1 MDRRRVFD
9 LFDRAAELPEAAR
22 TEWLASACGEDT
34 ETRDEVERLLRA
46 DRRASRFL
54 ERPPAAAARVI
65 GEVADATPARFG
77 PWRVLKRIG
86 AGGMGEVWLA
96 ERSDG
101 DFEQRVAIKQ
111 LAYPTP
117 GLLQR
122 FRQERQ
128 ILARL
133 EHPNIARLID
143 GGVAADGAPYL
154 AMEYVEGVPITEFA
168 RSRALDVPAVL
179 RLMLRVCE
187 AVQYAHQ
194 NLVVHRDLKPSNIFV
209 TADGSPKLL
218 DFGIA
223 KVLST
228 TDIDAPTQTVARLL
242 TPDYAAPEQFTG
254 APVTTATD
262 VYALGVVLYELLA
275 RQRPARGHPPGNAE
289 PPPPS
294 VAVDRAT
301 HGTAAR
307 RRELRGDLDRIA
319 LTALA
324 SDPLRRYASAE
335 ALASDIRRYLDGRP
349 IAARGDRLGYRLV
362 KFARRHRYALAA
374 AMVVFAIFVAA
385 TLISLRQAREARA
398 QAQRAEA
405 VQAFLADIFRANSSS
420 QDNPV
425 AARETTAR
433 DLLDIGS
440 KKIGTSMDMAPEAKL
455 GVLKLMSDMYDDLA
469 MDDEAVRLRR
479 QAVAVAR
486 ELYGNDSEQV
496 ATELIQLAGS
506 LHASSTVGERD
517 KMLAE
522 AEAVLDRRNDTTS
535 LVRAALLR
543 KQTEQLGSTDQ
554 PRSLDYARR
563 AVAVYSLHGETGE
576 LAEALYAQG
585 LAEENSGLYRDAA
598 HSFTR
603 AVEVS
608 READG
613 ETNPALPRF
622 YAYLGE
628 ADFRLLDIAGA
639 EAAQRRA
646 LATAI
651 AVNGP
656 DHVDAIQ
663 TKMRLGRLLFDTG
676 RTREGL
682 ALLGEAKDVA
692 IRVRGADDSF
702 HVPQTRREL
711 GFALVR
717 AGALGEGLD
726 EMNRAVE
733 NRRRNRPG
741 TRYLAVMLESVADA
755 ETEMGRNGAARAA
768 LDEADAIYA
777 KVGVA
782 ENTAPRNASVAVRVR
797 LDLADGRAPDAR
809 ALLPRYFVEKARPGA
824 ISLTEIEFG
833 LLSAEVDL
841 AAGDYAAAQARAR
854 SVRESI
860 AASGI
865 AEYLK
870 LMLARADFIDGTA
883 SFRSGDAAAA
893 IDPLTR
899 AKDIHGELLLPES
912 PKLAETLAVRAECL
926 AALGRTDEAAAD
938 ATAASEIGN
947 RNEELAKPYRASIER
962 AENAVRQ
969 PPVRVEARA
978 R

>member
-22 TEWLASACGEDT
+22 TDWLMIACDGDT
-34 ETRDEVERLLRA
+34 ETLEEVERLLRA
-46 DRRASRFL
+46 DARSGRFM
-54 ERPPAAAARVI
+54 ERPPAA
-65 GEVADATPARFG
+65 VASAIESVVEAQPTQFG
-77 PWRVLKRIG
+77 PYRVLKRIG

-101 DFEQRVAIKQ
+101 EFEQRVAIKQ

-143 GGVAADGAPYL
+143 GGVGPDGTPYL

-168 RSRALDVPAVL
+168 REHALDVPGVL
-179 RLMLRVCE
+179 RLLLRVCE
-187 AVQYAHQ
+187 AVQFAHQ

-209 TADGSPKLL
+209 SADGSPKLL

-228 TDIDAPTQTVARLL
+228 TDVDAPTQTVARLL
-242 TPDYAAPEQFTG
+242 TPDYAAPEQFRG
-254 APVTTATD
+254 AAVTTSID

-275 RQRPARGHPPGNAE
+275 GDRPERGHPPGTAD

-294 VAVDRAT
+294 AAVDRT
-301 HGTAAR
+301 TVGMAAR

-324 SDPLRRYASAE
+324 RDPLRRYASAE

-349 IAARGDRLGYRLV
+349 IAARGDRMGYRLM

-374 AMVVFAIFVAA
+374 AVLVFAIFVAA
-385 TLISLRQAREARA
+385 TFVSLRQAHEARA
-398 QAQRAEA
+398 QAQRAQA
-405 VQAFLADIFRANSSS
+405 VQEFLADIFRANSSS

-433 DLLDIGS
+433 ELLDIGS
-440 KKIGTSMDMAPEAKL
+440 KKIETSMNLAPEAKL
-455 GVLKLMSDMYDDLA
+455 GVLQLMSAMYDDLS
-469 MDDEAVRLRR
+469 MDDQAVQLRR

-496 ATELIQLAGS
+496 ASELIELAGS
-506 LHASSTVGERD
+506 LHASSSVSERD
-517 KMLAE
+517 KTLAE
-522 AEAVLDRRNDTTS
+522 AESVLDRRGDTTS
-535 LVRAALLR
+535 IARGALLS
-543 KQTEQLGSTDQ
+543 KQAEQLSSTDM
-554 PRSLDYARR
+554 PRALDYARR
-563 AVAVYSLHGETGE
+563 AVAAYSLHGETGE
-576 LAEALYAQG
+576 LAEALYAEG

-598 HSFTR
+598 NSFRR
-603 AVEVS
+603 AVDVS

-622 YAYLGE
+622 YAYVGE
-628 ADFRLLDIAGA
+628 ADFRLLDLAGA

-646 LATAI
+646 LETAI

-663 TKMRLGRLLFDTG
+663 TRMRLGRFLFDTG

-692 IRVRGADDSF
+692 IRIRGADDSF

-711 GFALVR
+711 GFALER
-717 AGALGEGLD
+717 AGAIDEGLA
-726 EMNRAVE
+726 EMNAALD

-741 TRYLAVMLESVADA
+741 TRYLAVMLDGVADA
-755 ETEMGRNGAARAA
+755 EVERGRTQAARAA

-777 KVGVA
+777 KVGIA
-782 ENTAPRNASVAVRVR
+782 EQTAPRNAGVAARVHAE
-797 LDLADGRAPDAR
+797 LADGHTDVAR
-809 ALLPRYFVEKARPGA
+809 ALLARYSVEDAPASGL
-824 ISLTEIEFG
+824 SLTAIEFG

-841 AAGDYAAAQARAR
+841 AAGRYDEARVGAR
-854 SVRESI
+854 KVRDGITASDI
-860 AASGI
+860 AA
-865 AEYLK
+865 YLN
-870 LMLARADFIDGTA
+870 LPLARAESIEGA
-883 SFRSGDAAAA
+883 AALSAGDAAAA
-893 IDPLTR
+893 LDPLTS
-899 AKDIHGELLLPES
+899 AKAIRSELLFPQS
-912 PKLAETLAVRAECL
+912 PQLAEVLALRAQAL
-926 AALGRTDEAAAD
+926 ASLGRADEAAVD
-938 ATAASEIGN
+938 AGAAREIGN
-947 RNEELAKPYRASIER
+947 RNAELAKPYRAAIELAQTAALKTPR
-962 AENAVRQ
+962 A
-969 PPVRVEARA
+969 EARA

>member
-22 TEWLASACGEDT
+22 TDWLVKACGDDT
-34 ETRDEVERLLRA
+34 ETLDEVQRLLRA
-46 DRRASRFL
+46 DARSGRFM
-54 ERPPAAAARVI
+54 ERPPAA
-65 GEVADATPARFG
+65 VANAIESVVESQPVQFG
-77 PWRVLKRIG
+77 PYRVLKRIG
-86 AGGMGEVWLA
+86 VGGMGEVWLA

-101 DFEQRVAIKQ
+101 EFEQRVAVKQ

-143 GGVAADGAPYL
+143 GGVGPDGTPYL
-154 AMEYVEGVPITEFA
+154 AMEYVEGVPITQFA
-168 RSRALDVPAVL
+168 RERALDVPGVL
-179 RLMLRVCE
+179 RLLLRVCE
-187 AVQYAHQ
+187 AVQFAHQ

-209 TADGSPKLL
+209 TGDGSPKLL

-228 TDIDAPTQTVARLL
+228 TDVDAPTQTVARLL

-254 APVTTATD
+254 ASVTTATD

-275 RQRPARGHPPGNAE
+275 RQRPARGHPPGSID

-301 HGTAAR
+301 GGTAAR

-324 SDPLRRYASAE
+324 RDPLRRYASAE

-349 IAARGDRLGYRLV
+349 IAARGDRMGYRFM

-374 AMVVFAIFVAA
+374 AVLVFAIFVAA
-385 TLISLRQAREARA
+385 TFVSLRQAREARA

-405 VQAFLADIFRANSSS
+405 VQEFLADIFRANSSS

-433 DLLDIGS
+433 ELLDIGS
-440 KKIGTSMDMAPEAKL
+440 KKIETSMNLAPEAKL
-455 GVLKLMSDMYDDLA
+455 GVLQLMSAMYDDLS
-469 MDDEAVRLRR
+469 MDDQAVRLRT

-496 ATELIQLAGS
+496 VAELIELAGS
-506 LHASSTVGERD
+506 LHASSSVGERD
-517 KMLAE
+517 RTLAE
-522 AEAVLDRRNDTTS
+522 AEAVLDRRGDKSS

-543 KQTEQLGSTDQ
+543 KQTEALSSTDM
-554 PRSLDYARR
+554 PRSLDTARR

-585 LAEENSGLYRDAA
+585 LAEQNSGLYRDAA
-598 HSFTR
+598 SSFSR

-613 ETNPALPRF
+613 ETNPSLPRF

-628 ADFRLLDIAGA
+628 ADFRLLDLAGA
-639 EAAQRRA
+639 EDAQRRA
-646 LATAI
+646 LLTAI

-682 ALLGEAKDVA
+682 ALLGEAKDIA
-692 IRVRGADDSF
+692 IRVRGPDDSF

-717 AGALGEGLD
+717 AGAIAEGLD
-726 EMNRAVE
+726 EMNAALD

-741 TRYLAVMLESVADA
+741 TRYLAVMLDGIADA
-755 ETEMGRNGAARAA
+755 EAERGRTDAARAA
-768 LDEADAIYA
+768 LDEADAIYT

-782 ENTAPRNASVAVRVR
+782 EHTAPRNASVAARVHAE
-797 LDLADGRAPDAR
+797 LADGHADAAR
-809 ALLPRYFVEKARPGA
+809 VLLARYFVEDAPSNGL
-824 ISLTEIEFG
+824 SLTAIEFG
-833 LLSAEVDL
+833 LLTAEVDL
-841 AAGDYAAAQARAR
+841 AAARYDDARAGAR
-854 SVRESI
+854 KVRESI
-860 AASGI
+860 ANSSI
-865 AEYLK
+865 AGYLS
-870 LMLARADFIDGTA
+870 LALARAQFIEGA
-883 SFRSGDAAAA
+883 ALFRAGDATAA
-893 IDPLTR
+893 IDLLTS
-899 AKDIHGELLLPES
+899 AKETRSDVLLPPS
-912 PKLAETLAVRAECL
+912 PKLAETLAVRAQAL
-926 AALGRTDEAAAD
+926 ASLGRIDEAALD
-938 ATAASEIGN
+938 AAAARETGN
-947 RNEELAKPYRASIER
+947 RNAELARPYRASIEL
-962 AENAVRQ
+962 AEAAARKAPHAQ
-969 PPVRVEARA
+969 ARA